1 MKERTYVSTY
11 IWKDDFVTTKISWM
25 LEDQIFL
32 PMVLRSAGTNVSIAG
47 TKDGGRAA
55 I

>member
-1 MKERTYVSTY
+1 
-11 IWKDDFVTTKISWM
+11 M

-32 PMVLRSAGTNVSIAG
+32 PMVLRSALRVFVNIKVAGTNVSIAG